1 MNLLSALTK
10 RTGAA
15 TRAAVVLLGFALGP
29 RRGPLALLS
38 RSPVV
43 HEVSYQ
49 ADSDTIRADVYRP
62 HDDLRHPG
70 VIIVHGIAA
79 QGKDDP
85 RIRRLAISLASAGY
99 VVLAPQLERLARGEL
114 SPSDREPVVAGF
126 QYLCQQDYIVK
137 QRVGMAGFCVSAALV
152 LLAAEDQR
160 ISKQVAV
167 VSSWGTY
174 YDVRDLIE
182 AVVTQSYT
190 YRGETKAWK
199 PAANIGPALK
209 HIVIQL
215 MPSSSDRAILTR
227 LLEEEPP
234 SQGDSSD
241 PGLKMLSPS
250 VQAVYRLFSGP
261 HPDEV
266 RALWPKLDPELY
278 QCLLDLSP
286 SSGIQQ
292 LQTKVVIVHGLGD
305 GTVPYVESLK
315 LSDALGDERRAYVDV
330 FRFFDHV
337 NPEMSRIRLS
347 TLHKATSDIVKF
359 YIFFYRIL
367 CQL

>member
-1 MNLLSALTK
+1 MT
-10 RTGAA
+10 
-15 TRAAVVLLGFALGP
+15 
-29 RRGPLALLS
+29 
-38 RSPVV
+38 

-62 HDDLRHPG
+62 DDHLRHPG
-70 VIIVHGIAA
+70 VIIAHGIAD

-99 VVLAPQLERLARGEL
+99 VVLAPHLERLTRGEL
-114 SPSDREPVVAGF
+114 GPRDREPLVAGF
-126 QYLCQQDYIVK
+126 QYLCQQDYVIK
-137 QRVGMAGFCVSAALV
+137 ERVGMAGFCVSAALA

-190 YRGETKAWK
+190 YRGETKPWK

-215 MPSSSDRAILTR
+215 MPNSSDRAILAR
-227 LLEEEPP
+227 LLEGEPP
-234 SQGDSSD
+234 SQGDPSGSS
-241 PGLKMLSPS
+241 LQMLSPS
-250 VQAVYRLFSGP
+250 VQTAYRLLSGP
-261 HPDEV
+261 RPDEV
-266 RALWPKLDPELY
+266 RALWAELDPELY
-278 QCLLDLSP
+278 QRLLDLSP

-292 LQTKVVIVHGLGD
+292 LQAKVAIVHGLGD

-315 LSDALGDERRAYVDV
+315 LSDALGDERRVYAGV

-337 NPEMSRIRLS
+337 NPEMSRIRLD
-347 TLHKATSDIVKF
+347 TLHKVITDIVKF
-359 YIFFYRIL
+359 YSFFYRIL